1 MSAHERRLL
10 LYMDMGMCFCLLYL
24 IKIFKM
30 AAELYKGVLGESYP
44 GGRYVEKETRWWTYQ
59 IQEATTAKKE
69 AFKKWPQ
76 SKDDEDKE
84 VYKVTEKECKKA
96 VAIAKEDAYAELYKK
111 LDPVEGNKIT
121 YKLAKTRN
129 RRTKDICDNM
139 FINDKKERFKQTQQ
153 RS

>member
-1 MSAHERRLL
+1 
-10 LYMDMGMCFCLLYL
+10 MD
-24 IKIFKM
+24 IAKSK
-30 AAELYKGVLGESYP
+30 LGESYP
-44 GGRYVEKETRWWTYQ
+44 GVRYMDNETWWWTDQ
-59 IQEATTAKKE
+59 ILEVTTAKKE

-96 VAIAKEDAYAELYKK
+96 VTIAKEEAYAELCKE
-111 LDPVEGNKIT
+111 LDTVEGNKIT